1 MCYLP
6 VRGSGRTRSQRTHG
20 DAELED
26 EREEYTAG
34 THPFFAPRKL
44 SRSVDANYSY
54 LCNYFNR
61 QDLRDFNEEKAK
73 AGNTSC

>member
-6 VRGSGRTRSQRTHG
+6 VRGSAERARNARTHG

-34 THPFFAPRKL
+34 THPFFAPRNFFEERRRKVLL
-44 SRSVDANYSY
+44 S
-54 LCNYFNR
+54 L
-61 QDLRDFNEEKAK
+61 
-73 AGNTSC
+73 

>member
-34 THPFFAPRKL
+34 THPFFAPRNF
-44 SRSVDANYSY
+44 SRSVDASYSY
-54 LCNYFNR
+54 HCNYFNR
-61 QDLRDFNEEKAK
+61 QDLRGFNEEKSK
-73 AGNTSC
+73 AGNTNS

>member
-1 MCYLP
+1 VCYLP

-26 EREEYTAG
+26 EREEYIAG
-34 THPFFAPRKL
+34 THPFFAPRIS
-44 SRSVDANYSY
+44 SRSVDGKYSC

-61 QDLRDFNEEKAK
+61 QDLRGFDEGKAK
-73 AGNTSC
+73 PRNTSC